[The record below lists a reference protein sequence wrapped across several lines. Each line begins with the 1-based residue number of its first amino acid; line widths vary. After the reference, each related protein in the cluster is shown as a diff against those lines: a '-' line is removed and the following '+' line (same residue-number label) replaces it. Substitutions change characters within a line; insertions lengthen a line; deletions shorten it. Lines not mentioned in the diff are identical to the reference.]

1 MISVETIGA
10 ESRLLWRGLL
20 CNVMAGIR
28 LALGMR
34 VSVSQFRVSAAHLL
48 VLLAFNLLV
57 WFFSDVLMVGPSGEL
72 HPASL
77 TMLLAQVAVLLLA
90 STLIAGLAGRAD
102 LALQLPIMWSA
113 SDVLFEVILLAEGVL
128 GFTENQVF
136 SPEVATG
143 LALLMVL
150 WPLFVV
156 LRAVVIAIP
165 VRRWPAVP
173 ALLLT
178 VALFWTLTTLLP
190 RPDLWQVP
198 GRGLQSA
205 GSGIEQEALF
215 HRQPYLLEQA
225 LERLAGTRSNASEL
239 FFLGVSPFASQDVFL
254 REMRSVARI
263 LERRF
268 AIADR
273 SVLLINNRT
282 TLANFP
288 IATATNLRVALS
300 RFGERMDVEKDVL
313 LLFLTTHGEQSNELV
328 FDLPPLALE
337 PLRPNDL
344 AEMLD
349 ESGIRWRVVVISAC
363 YSGGFVEALKNPY
376 TVVITASDA
385 NSTSFG
391 CTHENEWTYFGE
403 AYFNEGM
410 EQTPSFVE
418 AFDIARN
425 AVAQREKAGRLDP
438 SNPQMFV
445 GEAIRERL
453 DVLTRK
459 WTEVK

>member
-1 MISVETIGA
+1 MINAQSIGA
-10 ESRLLWRGLL
+10 EVRHLWRGLC
-20 CNVMAGIR
+20 CNVVAGVR
-28 LALGMR
+28 LALCMR
-34 VSVSQFRVSAAHLL
+34 VLPSQFRVSAAHLL
-48 VLLAFNLLV
+48 VLLTFNLLV
-57 WFFSDVLMVGPSGEL
+57 WFCADVVTVGPSGEL
-72 HPASL
+72 HPNSL
-77 TMLLAQVAVLLLA
+77 TMLLAQVAVILLT
-90 STLIAGLAGRAD
+90 STLIAGWSGRPE

-113 SDVLFEVILLAEGVL
+113 SDVLFEAILLAEGWL
-128 GFTENQVF
+128 GLTANQVF

-143 LALLMVL
+143 LALFMLL

-156 LRAVVIAIP
+156 LRAVVITLP
-165 VRRWPAVP
+165 VRRWRTAP

-178 VALFWTLTTLLP
+178 VGLFWILTTQLP
-190 RPDLWQVP
+190 RPDLWQVA
-198 GRGLQSA
+198 GRGSSGI

-225 LERLAGTRSNASEL
+225 LERLFGSRSSSPEL
-239 FFLGVSPFASQDVFL
+239 FFLGVSPYASQDVFL

-273 SVLLINNRT
+273 SVVLINNRA
-282 TLANFP
+282 TLGNFP
-288 IATATNLRVALS
+288 IATATNLRAALS
-300 RFGERMDVEKDVL
+300 RFGERMDGEKDVL
-313 LLFLTTHGEQSNELV
+313 LLFLSTHGEPSHELV
-328 FDLPPLALE
+328 FDLPPLVLD

-349 ESGIRWRVVVISAC
+349 ESGIRWRIIVISAC
-363 YSGGFVEALKNPY
+363 YSGGFVEALKSPY
-376 TVVITASDA
+376 TIVITASDA

-410 EQTPSFVE
+410 AQTPSFTE
-418 AFDIARN
+418 AFEIARA
-425 AVAQREKAGRLDP
+425 AVAQREKASRLDA

-445 GEAIRERL
+445 GEAIQERL
-453 DVLTRK
+453 DVLTRR
-459 WTEVK
+459 WADVK